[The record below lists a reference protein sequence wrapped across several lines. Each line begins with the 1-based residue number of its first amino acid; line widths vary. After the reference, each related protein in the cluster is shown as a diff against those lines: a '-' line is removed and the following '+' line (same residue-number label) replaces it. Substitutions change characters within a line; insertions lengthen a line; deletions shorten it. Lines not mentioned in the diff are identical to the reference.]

1 MNINRKIKNFRM
13 NNKLIKKIKQI
24 KNKNIQAKHNGYKYL
39 YLISTK
45 IKPLIIL
52 TKANKKN

>member
-1 MNINRKIKNFRM
+1 MNKKITNFKM
-13 NNKLIKKIKQI
+13 DNTLIKTIKQI

-45 IKPLIIL
+45 IKLLITLI
-52 TKANKKN
+52 KVNKKN